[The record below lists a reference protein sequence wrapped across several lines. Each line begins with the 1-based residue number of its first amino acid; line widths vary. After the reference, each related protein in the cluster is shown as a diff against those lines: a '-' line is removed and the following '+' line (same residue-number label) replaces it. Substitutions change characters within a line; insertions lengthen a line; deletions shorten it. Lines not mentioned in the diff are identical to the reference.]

1 MVKYIGYVCIR
12 GKCMAVKKQTY
23 NISKIVL
30 ISIFLNLIQVVF
42 IALFIYYKNKNP
54 YMIEGNFIIYV
65 IAISIG
71 INSIITGMIL
81 YSLLFKK
88 GSNNLIDTI
97 KYLEEFNKTLRTQRH
112 DYLNHIQVIYSL
124 MELEE
129 YDEARK
135 YMEPVYKDIV
145 RISKALKTSK
155 PAVNALLQAKL
166 QMAEKNEIEM
176 DLEIKSDLKHLSM
189 KPWDFCRVIGNVIDN
204 AIFALKLKPDNRY
217 MIVEFAEDLKNIK
230 INISN
235 NGESI
240 PKEIID
246 NIFKEG
252 FTTKGDKGDG
262 MGLAIVKEIVE
273 SFYGTVAVISDEQR
287 TSFEIV
293 IPKNTYKASSKNK

>member
-1 MVKYIGYVCIR
+1 MK
-12 GKCMAVKKQTY
+12 VKKQSY

-42 IALFIYYKNKNP
+42 ITLFIYYKYKNP

-71 INSIITGMIL
+71 INSIITGIIF
-81 YSLLFKK
+81 YNLLFKK
-88 GSNNLIDTI
+88 GSNNLIDTV
-97 KYLEEFNKTLRTQRH
+97 KYLEAFNKTLRTQRH

-129 YDEARK
+129 FDEARN
-135 YMEPVYKDIV
+135 YIEPVYKDIV
-145 RISKALKTSK
+145 RVSKALKTSK

-166 QMAEKNEIEM
+166 QMAEKNEIDME
-176 DLEIKSDLKHLSM
+176 LEIKSDLKHLNM
-189 KPWDFCRVIGNVIDN
+189 EPWEFCRVIGNIIDN
-204 AIFALKLKPDNRY
+204 AIFTLKLKPDNRY
-217 MIVEFAEDLKNIK
+217 MLVEFAEDMLNIR

-235 NGESI
+235 NGNSI

-273 SFYGTVAVISDEQR
+273 TFHGTVSVTSNEQK

-293 IPKNTYKASSKNK
+293 LPKKV

>member
-1 MVKYIGYVCIR
+1 MT
-12 GKCMAVKKQTY
+12 VKKQEY

-30 ISIFLNLIQVVF
+30 ISIVINLIQVVF
-42 IALFIYYKNKNP
+42 ITLFIYYKNKNP
-54 YMIEGNFIIYV
+54 YMLEGNFIIYV

-71 INSIITGMIL
+71 VNSIITGIIF
-81 YSLLFKK
+81 YNLLLKK

-97 KYLEEFNKTLRTQRH
+97 KDLESFNKTLRTQRH

-129 YDEARK
+129 FLEARN
-135 YMEPVYKDIV
+135 YIEPVYKDIV

-166 QMAEKNEIEM
+166 QMAEKNEIDME
-176 DLEIKSDLKHLSM
+176 LEIKSDLKHLNM
-189 KPWDFCRVIGNVIDN
+189 EPWEFCRVIGNIIDN
-204 AIFALKLKPDNRY
+204 AIYALKLKPDNRY
-217 MIVEFAEDLKNIK
+217 MLVEFAEDVQNIK

-235 NGESI
+235 NGYSI
-240 PKEIID
+240 PKEIMD
-246 NIFKEG
+246 NIFKVG
-252 FTTKGDKGDG
+252 VTTKGDKGDG

-273 SFYGTVAVISDEQR
+273 TFCGTVVVTSDEKR

-293 IPKNTYKASSKNK
+293 IPKKGI

>member
-1 MVKYIGYVCIR
+1 
-12 GKCMAVKKQTY
+12 MAVKKHPY

-30 ISIFLNLIQVVF
+30 ISIFLNLIQVLF
-42 IALFIYYKNKNP
+42 ITLFIYYKSRNP

-71 INSIITGMIL
+71 INSIITGITF
-81 YSLLFKK
+81 YDLLFKK

-97 KYLEEFNKTLRTQRH
+97 KYLEEFNKTLRIQRH

-129 YDEARK
+129 FDEARN
-135 YMEPVYKDIV
+135 YIEPVYKDIV
-145 RISKALKTSK
+145 RVSKALKTSK

-166 QMAEKNEIEM
+166 QMAEKNQIDME
-176 DLEIKSDLKHLSM
+176 LEIKSDLKHLNM
-189 KPWDFCRVIGNVIDN
+189 EPWEFCRVIGNIIDN
-204 AIFALKLKPDNRY
+204 ALFALKQKPNNRY
-217 MIVEFAEDLKNIK
+217 MLVELCEDLQNIR

-235 NGESI
+235 NGNSI
-240 PKEIID
+240 PKEIIN

-252 FTTKGDKGDG
+252 FTTKGDKGEG

-273 SFYGTVAVISDEQR
+273 NFSGTVSVTSNDQR

-293 IPKNTYKASSKNK
+293 LPKKEL

>member
-1 MVKYIGYVCIR
+1 MI
-12 GKCMAVKKQTY
+12 VKKQEY

-30 ISIFLNLIQVVF
+30 LSIFLNLIEVVF
-42 IALFIYYKNKNP
+42 ITLFIYYKNKNP

-71 INSIITGMIL
+71 INSIITGIIF

-97 KYLEEFNKTLRTQRH
+97 KDLESFNKTLRTQRH

-129 YDEARK
+129 FDEARN

-176 DLEIKSDLKHLSM
+176 ELEIKSDLKHLNM
-189 KPWDFCRVIGNVIDN
+189 EPWEFCRVIGNIIDN

-217 MIVEFAEDLKNIK
+217 MLVEFSEDVQNIK

-235 NGESI
+235 NGYTI
-240 PKEIID
+240 PKEIMD
-246 NIFKEG
+246 NIFEEG
-252 FTTKGDKGDG
+252 FTTKGNKGEG
-262 MGLAIVKEIVE
+262 MGLAIVKEIIE
-273 SFYGTVAVISDEQR
+273 TFHGTVAVTSDEKR

-293 IPKNTYKASSKNK
+293 IPKKIDK

>member
-1 MVKYIGYVCIR
+1 MI
-12 GKCMAVKKQTY
+12 VKKQAY

-30 ISIFLNLIQVVF
+30 ISIFLNLIEVVF
-42 IALFIYYKNKNP
+42 ITLFIYYKNKNP

-71 INSIITGMIL
+71 INSIITGIIF
-81 YSLLFKK
+81 YNLLFKK
-88 GSNNLIDTI
+88 GSNNLIDII
-97 KYLEEFNKTLRTQRH
+97 KDLESFNKTLRTQRH

-129 YDEARK
+129 FDEARN

-145 RISKALKTSK
+145 RISKALKTSE

-176 DLEIKSDLKHLSM
+176 ELEIKSDLKHLNM
-189 KPWDFCRVIGNVIDN
+189 EPWEFCRVISNIIDN

-217 MIVEFAEDLKNIK
+217 MLVEFAEDVQNIK

-235 NGESI
+235 NGYTI
-240 PKEIID
+240 PTEIID
-246 NIFKEG
+246 NIFEEG
-252 FTTKGDKGDG
+252 FTTKGNKGEG
-262 MGLAIVKEIVE
+262 MGLAIVKDIVE
-273 SFYGTVAVISDEQR
+273 TFHGTVAVTSDEKR

-293 IPKNTYKASSKNK
+293 IPKKD

>member
-1 MVKYIGYVCIR
+1 MV
-12 GKCMAVKKQTY
+12 VKKREY
-23 NISKIVL
+23 DISKIVL
-30 ISIFLNLIQVVF
+30 ISIFLNLIQVVLV
-42 IALFIYYKNKNP
+42 ILFIYCKNKYS
-54 YMIEGNFIIYV
+54 YMLEGNFIIYV

-71 INSIITGMIL
+71 INSIITGIIF
-81 YSLLFKK
+81 YNLLFKK
-88 GSNNLIDTI
+88 STNNLIDTI
-97 KYLEEFNKTLRTQRH
+97 KYLESFNKTLRSQRH

-129 YDEARK
+129 FEEARK
-135 YMEPVYKDIV
+135 YIEPVYKDIV

-166 QMAEKNEIEM
+166 QMAEQNEIDME
-176 DLEIKSDLKHLSM
+176 LEVKSDLKSLNM
-189 KPWDFCRVIGNVIDN
+189 EAWEFCRVVGNIIDN
-204 AIFALKLKPDNRY
+204 SIFALKLKADNRY
-217 MIVEFAEDLKNIK
+217 MFVEFGEDLGTIK

-235 NGESI
+235 NGPII
-240 PKEIID
+240 PKEIMD

-273 SFYGTVAVISDEQR
+273 NFDGTVDVTSDEQR

-293 IPKNTYKASSKNK
+293 IPKKSHKWHLNL

>member
-1 MVKYIGYVCIR
+1 MI
-12 GKCMAVKKQTY
+12 VKKQAY

-30 ISIFLNLIQVVF
+30 ISIFLNLIEVVF
-42 IALFIYYKNKNP
+42 ITLFIYYKNKNP

-71 INSIITGMIL
+71 TNSIITGIVF
-81 YSLLFKK
+81 YNLLFKK
-88 GSNNLIDTI
+88 GSNNLIDII
-97 KYLEEFNKTLRTQRH
+97 KDLESFNKTLRTQRH

-124 MELEE
+124 IELEE
-129 YDEARK
+129 FDEARN

-145 RISKALKTSK
+145 RISKALKTSE

-176 DLEIKSDLKHLSM
+176 ELEIKSDLKHLNM
-189 KPWDFCRVIGNVIDN
+189 EPWEFCRVISNIIDN

-217 MIVEFAEDLKNIK
+217 MLVEFAEDVQNIK

-235 NGESI
+235 NGYTI

-246 NIFKEG
+246 NIFEEG
-252 FTTKGDKGDG
+252 FTTKGNKGEG
-262 MGLAIVKEIVE
+262 MGLAIVKDIVE
-273 SFYGTVAVISDEQR
+273 TFHGTVAVTSDEKR

-293 IPKNTYKASSKNK
+293 IPKKD

>member
-1 MVKYIGYVCIR
+1 MTF
-12 GKCMAVKKQTY
+12 KKQAY

-42 IALFIYYKNKNP
+42 ITLFIYYKNKNP

-65 IAISIG
+65 VAISIG
-71 INSIITGMIL
+71 INSIITGIIF
-81 YSLLFKK
+81 YNLLFKK
-88 GSNNLIDTI
+88 NSNNLIDTI
-97 KYLEEFNKTLRTQRH
+97 KDLESFNKTLRTQRH

-129 YDEARK
+129 FQEARN
-135 YMEPVYKDIV
+135 YIEPVYKDIV

-176 DLEIKSDLKHLSM
+176 ELEIKSDLKHLNM
-189 KPWDFCRVIGNVIDN
+189 EPWEFCRVIGNIIDN

-217 MIVEFAEDLKNIK
+217 MLVELSEDLQNIR
-230 INISN
+230 ISISN
-235 NGESI
+235 NGYSI

-273 SFYGTVAVISDEQR
+273 TFYGTVSVISDEQR
-287 TSFEIV
+287 TCFEIV
-293 IPKNTYKASSKNK
+293 IPKKDL

>member
-1 MVKYIGYVCIR
+1 MTL
-12 GKCMAVKKQTY
+12 KKQAY

-42 IALFIYYKNKNP
+42 ITLFIYYKNKNP

-65 IAISIG
+65 VAISIG
-71 INSIITGMIL
+71 INSIITGIIF
-81 YSLLFKK
+81 YNLLFKK
-88 GSNNLIDTI
+88 NSNNLIDII
-97 KYLEEFNKTLRTQRH
+97 KDLESFNKTLRTQRH

-129 YDEARK
+129 FQEARN
-135 YMEPVYKDIV
+135 YIEPVYKDIV

-176 DLEIKSDLKHLSM
+176 ELEIKSDLKHLNM
-189 KPWDFCRVIGNVIDN
+189 EPWEFCRVVGNIIDN

-217 MIVEFAEDLKNIK
+217 MLVEFAEDVLNIR

-235 NGESI
+235 NGYSI

-252 FTTKGDKGDG
+252 FTTKEGKGDG

-273 SFYGTVAVISDEQR
+273 TFYGTVVVISDEKR

-293 IPKNTYKASSKNK
+293 IPKDL

>member
-1 MVKYIGYVCIR
+1 MKT
-12 GKCMAVKKQTY
+12 KKKSF

-30 ISIFLNLIQVVF
+30 ISIFLNLIQVVL
-42 IALFIYYKNKNP
+42 ISLFIYWKYKNQ
-54 YMIEGNFIIYV
+54 YIVEGNFIINV

-71 INSIITGMIL
+71 INSVITGIIF
-81 YSLLFKK
+81 YNLLFKK

-97 KYLEEFNKTLRTQRH
+97 KYLEGLNKTLRGQRH

-129 YDEARK
+129 FDEARK
-135 YMEPVYKDIV
+135 YIEPVYKDIMRV
-145 RISKALKTSK
+145 SKALKTSK

-176 DLEIKSDLKHLSM
+176 ELEIKSDLKYLNM
-189 KPWDFCRVIGNVIDN
+189 EPWDFCRVIGNIIDN

-217 MIVEFAEDLKNIK
+217 IFVEFSEDLESIR

-235 NGESI
+235 NGDII
-240 PKEIID
+240 PKEIVD

-252 FTTKGDKGDG
+252 FTTKGDKGEG

-273 SFYGTVAVISDEQR
+273 SFSGKIEVSTSKERTYFEVIL
-287 TSFEIV
+287 
-293 IPKNTYKASSKNK
+293 PKKL

>member
-1 MVKYIGYVCIR
+1 MV
-12 GKCMAVKKQTY
+12 AKKPEY
-23 NISKIVL
+23 DISKIVL
-30 ISIFLNLIQVVF
+30 ISIILNLIQVVF
-42 IALFIYYKNKNP
+42 ITLFIYYKNKNP

-71 INSIITGMIL
+71 INSIITGIIF
-81 YSLLFKK
+81 YNLLFKK

-97 KYLEEFNKTLRTQRH
+97 KQLERFNKTLRVQRH

-129 YDEARK
+129 FEEARK
-135 YMEPVYKDIV
+135 YIEPVYKDII

-166 QMAEKNEIEM
+166 QKAEQNQIDME
-176 DLEIKSDLKHLSM
+176 LEIKSDLKALTM
-189 KPWDFCRVIGNVIDN
+189 EAWEFCRIIGNIIDN
-204 AIFALKLKPDNRY
+204 GIFALKLKTDNRY
-217 MIVEFAEDLKNIK
+217 MFVEFAEDLKNIK

-235 NGESI
+235 NGPSI
-240 PKEIID
+240 SKEVMN

-262 MGLAIVKEIVE
+262 MGLAIVKELVE
-273 SFYGTVAVISDEQR
+273 NFKGTVEVTSNDKR

-293 IPKNTYKASSKNK
+293 LPKNL